1 MICPQ
6 DRTNDAVSQSGLVEL
21 KLYIFR
27 WLHGALV
34 ARGHARLN
42 LLAVWRFVDCGI
54 ILIRALNDKFQH
66 AILI

>member
-42 LLAVWRFVDCGI
+42 LLAVWRVVV
-54 ILIRALNDKFQH
+54 
-66 AILI
+66 

>member
-21 KLYIFR
+21 KLYVFR

-34 ARGHARLN
+34 VVLVLICLR
-42 LLAVWRFVDCGI
+42 CGG
-54 ILIRALNDKFQH
+54 LWYNFNQGAKC
-66 AILI
+66 